1 MVDELVNEQNLL
13 PPTVL
18 PIWRKMMQHQTTDMS
33 HQAPAPGSI
42 AAFRAD
48 AVEVRV
54 QTQRMS
60 R

>member
-18 PIWRKMMQHQTTDMS
+18 PLWRKVMQHQTTDMS
-33 HQAPAPGSI
+33 QQAAASGSI

-48 AVEVRV
+48 AIEVRV
-54 QTQRMS
+54 QAS
-60 R
+60 G